1 MEAPTAVAGDVRTD
15 GADEAESVP
24 GKMEA
29 PTAVAVDV
37 RPYLAQLPDPRI
49 DRTKR
54 HLLLDIVTIAL
65 GAVIGGADNWVE
77 IARFGRIKE
86 AWFRT
91 FLALPS
97 GIPCHDT
104 FGRVF
109 AKLDPDAFERCFL
122 AWVQAVVGA
131 PGAQVVAVDGKT
143 LRRSY
148 DRSTGKAALHLV
160 SAWATANHL
169 VLGQVATEAKSN
181 EITAIP
187 VLLRTLDLTDSTVTI
202 DAMGCQ
208 TAIAK
213 QIIDQGGDYV
223 LALKDNHATLCEEAE
238 ETFALA
244 RKTGFTDLAAA
255 DHAFWRTVDAGHG
268 RVEIRQSWTIS
279 DPAIL
284 AYLNPRGAWA
294 GLRSIGMVESERRVG
309 EKVSVEARYYL
320 SSHAGAAT
328 AEAFAGAV
336 RSHWG
341 IENQLHWVLDIAFR
355 EDESRARVGH
365 SAQNLGVLRH
375 IAPGLLRQEHT
386 ARVGVKAKRLMA
398 GWDESYLLKV
408 LAP

>member
-1 MEAPTAVAGDVRTD
+1 MKPVV
-15 GADEAESVP
+15 S
-24 GKMEA
+24 
-29 PTAVAVDV
+29 VDV
-37 RPYLAQLPDPRI
+37 RPYFAELPDPRI
-49 DRTKR
+49 DRSKR

-65 GAVIGGADNWVE
+65 CAVLCGADNWVE
-77 IARFGRIKE
+77 IARFGQTKE
-86 AWFRT
+86 AWLRR
-91 FLALPS
+91 FLALPG

-109 AKLDPDAFERCFL
+109 AKLDPEAFERCFL

-143 LRRSY
+143 LRRSH
-148 DRSTGKAALHLV
+148 DRSNGKAALHLV

-187 VLLRTLDLTDSTVTI
+187 LLLQALDLTGATVTI

-208 TAIAK
+208 TAIA
-213 QIIDQGGDYV
+213 QCIIARGADYV
-223 LALKDNHATLCEEAE
+223 LALKDNHATLCAE
-238 ETFALA
+238 VAATFALA
-244 RKTGFTDLAAA
+244 RKTGFADVAAA
-255 DHAFWRTVDAGHG
+255 DHATYRTVDAGHS
-268 RVEIRQSWTIS
+268 RVEIREHWTIS
-279 DPAIL
+279 DPATL
-284 AYLNPRGAWA
+284 AYLDPTGAWA

-328 AEAFAGAV
+328 AAAFAGAV

-341 IENQLHWVLDIAFR
+341 IENALHWVLDIAFR

-365 SAQNLGVLRH
+365 SAHNLAVLRH
-375 IAPGLLRQEHT
+375 IALNLLRQEHT

-398 GWDESYLLKV
+398 AWDESYLLKV
-408 LAP
+408 LAS